1 MGPRFG
7 RGRGRTAGRSPN
19 APDRSTSS
27 STGRGSA
34 VGGRFKQSPSGA
46 GRGRSPPD
54 QQRHSDRSEVEI
66 HGKGAG
72 AVSVELEGTPAGPA
86 LWRVVPAFGNHFS
99 PAFLKGLTAWL
110 DCIGPAK
117 TISSQQATSTAP
129 CLQNAAEGSGTAF
142 AAPAAIQHEAARAAA
157 SPAVTGSIP
166 AGSLSQQKGLSESA
180 ASTSREAPGTAS
192 PSRRWWPHA
201 ADSASS
207 TDQHASGSEAAPRPH
222 LSAESAGSGA
232 LQAPMQS
239 DASATAA
246 EVATQLRSE
255 GPSNISLSLHAESGP
270 DLNAAQ
276 VARPQEAP
284 GNNEVA
290 GSSPARFSERSPAE
304 DPRFESANGRP
315 PAATDFDTFETAKP
329 SLPLANALPG
339 PFTSATPPSDG
350 SSTGS
355 VSTGL
360 ESCAMDPTQHAH
372 PAEIPHAA
380 LSSKATAEGSPE
392 SADVQSTAS
401 AAQHSPLADS
411 QPTPPSPGSEPEAST
426 SGVLPGLAD
435 DDWLDAIRQFNQSPS
450 AGLPNPA
457 AAAAVAGTVP
467 QQQAIHSLE
476 DMHAGPSEHFQF
488 SFNIQ
493 ANDALETPKASVG
506 APASMAGLPDVQAAN
521 SVKST
526 DTSTGK
532 RRASGDSHASPSIS
546 QAPMSHASGLQQSK
560 PVQLSV
566 HLEHL
571 RLTDGDVGQL
581 ADWAQAQA
589 SRAKIVKLWLFDNS
603 ISDAGAFH
611 VGRMLHEGIQE
622 VHLSHNRITN
632 VGAEALLKCIP
643 TPPLTDAGP
652 GKYMNS
658 KQASQLRPT
667 RQQAQPNAGKFLS
680 AEPAIS
686 LGTAGSNSLSPGPD
700 TLQTPSKSPGT
711 GLAPLTS
718 PAVGSPEG
726 PSPTVSAAE
735 QFASLLNTTPVSHR
749 KSSGSMPSDGTSTDP
764 QPTPV
769 GQLERPALSTAA
781 SSSDAAALEDTASS
795 PDPTKQASQARQP
808 PLSPSYG
815 EAAGQLQVAAGGK
828 MARKPL
834 WLRLE
839 WNQIGLT
846 EFMQAAE
853 QEKAQRGLVL
863 DMPAD
868 EPNRNSATASLHERN
883 LRFSKKAAHARLPWL
898 RLQRLAP
905 KSAPILQEARSA
917 YQFPAASQTSTLRPP
932 PPPPPRPST
941 ASAAF
946 PKPPAVPSDAPVDST
961 PGRSQGPLLLFPDTS
976 ALLVLI
982 GAVPAHSGRLGLQSL
997 QELAKA
1003 GLFGRAL
1010 PAHEQ
1015 VFVILADSVIRQLD
1029 GLKDDPALSR
1039 AIRRFLGKG
1048 LDAYGPAG
1056 ADFMT
1061 VLGAH
1066 EGEGMVLDMEAEVA
1080 GSRSPHLASRGQRVD
1095 ALIVEVALFFQRELS
1110 SAARAAADPLQSQG
1124 PPAERALSL
1133 ALPGS
1138 SSNGVSNSLSNQSGG
1153 LLSTEGAA
1161 NTDAGTSLL
1170 PVLLLSNDNGQLQL
1184 ARSHGLPAVR
1194 LADTHS
1200 LDALP
1205 PGQPLSAS
1213 NLRSVLLSA
1222 ATKGLGSVAG
1232 WSLQQEFDGAIACM
1246 RLLHTH
1252 TASAAAALDSI
1263 SCICLDPALQGHP
1276 DSQIDQVAGA
1286 LLQHAANQ
1294 QQLAETL
1301 QGITASSKESEASFR
1316 DQMSST
1322 DSQQLSN
1329 LGQFLP
1335 ILNKRMQ
1342 DMEKLVHSHQAPSR
1356 VLRWLSMPQ

>member
-129 CLQNAAEGSGTAF
+129 CLQNAAEGSG
-142 AAPAAIQHEAARAAA
+142 
-157 SPAVTGSIP
+157 
-166 AGSLSQQKGLSESA
+166 
-180 ASTSREAPGTAS
+180 
-192 PSRRWWPHA
+192 
-201 ADSASS
+201 
-207 TDQHASGSEAAPRPH
+207 
-222 LSAESAGSGA
+222 
-232 LQAPMQS
+232 
-239 DASATAA
+239 
-246 EVATQLRSE
+246 
-255 GPSNISLSLHAESGP
+255 
-270 DLNAAQ
+270 
-276 VARPQEAP
+276 
-284 GNNEVA
+284 
-290 GSSPARFSERSPAE
+290 
-304 DPRFESANGRP
+304 
-315 PAATDFDTFETAKP
+315 
-329 SLPLANALPG
+329 
-339 PFTSATPPSDG
+339 
-350 SSTGS
+350 
-355 VSTGL
+355 
-360 ESCAMDPTQHAH
+360 
-372 PAEIPHAA
+372 
-380 LSSKATAEGSPE
+380 
-392 SADVQSTAS
+392 
-401 AAQHSPLADS
+401 
-411 QPTPPSPGSEPEAST
+411 
-426 SGVLPGLAD
+426 
-435 DDWLDAIRQFNQSPS
+435 
-450 AGLPNPA
+450 
-457 AAAAVAGTVP
+457 
-467 QQQAIHSLE
+467 
-476 DMHAGPSEHFQF
+476 
-488 SFNIQ
+488 
-493 ANDALETPKASVG
+493 
-506 APASMAGLPDVQAAN
+506 
-521 SVKST
+521 
-526 DTSTGK
+526 
-532 RRASGDSHASPSIS
+532 
-546 QAPMSHASGLQQSK
+546 
-560 PVQLSV
+560 
-566 HLEHL
+566 
-571 RLTDGDVGQL
+571 
-581 ADWAQAQA
+581 
-589 SRAKIVKLWLFDNS
+589 
-603 ISDAGAFH
+603 
-611 VGRMLHEGIQE
+611 IQE

-735 QFASLLNTTPVSHR
+735 QFASLLNTTP
-749 KSSGSMPSDGTSTDP
+749 
-764 QPTPV
+764 
-769 GQLERPALSTAA
+769 
-781 SSSDAAALEDTASS
+781 
-795 PDPTKQASQARQP
+795 
-808 PLSPSYG
+808 
-815 EAAGQLQVAAGGK
+815 VAAGGK

-1080 GSRSPHLASRGQRVD
+1080 GSRSPHLASRGQR
-1095 ALIVEVALFFQRELS
+1095 
-1110 SAARAAADPLQSQG
+1110 
-1124 PPAERALSL
+1124 
-1133 ALPGS
+1133 
-1138 SSNGVSNSLSNQSGG
+1138 
-1153 LLSTEGAA
+1153 
-1161 NTDAGTSLL
+1161 
-1170 PVLLLSNDNGQLQL
+1170 
-1184 ARSHGLPAVR
+1184 
-1194 LADTHS
+1194 
-1200 LDALP
+1200 
-1205 PGQPLSAS
+1205 PLSAS